1 VVSLSKREGIRM
13 SDRKADLTA
22 SKKWYLQEKAEDKV
36 RDLLEYFGESVATD
50 DIIDTPKRFVK
61 AYQELLRGNHEK
73 IPKLTT
79 FESDY
84 DQMVVVTH
92 IECVSLCVHHV
103 LPILLDAS
111 VGYVPDKR
119 IVGISKIP
127 RLVKWCCARLTTQEE
142 LTGWIAQLLEDKLKP
157 LGVMVV
163 LKGRHLCMEIR
174 GVKTRAPVV
183 TSAIRG
189 IFKQPEKYSFKGIAP
204 VQEFLRHC
212 QEAGKE

>member
-1 VVSLSKREGIRM
+1 MVEH
-13 SDRKADLTA
+13 TEA
-22 SKKWYLQEKAEDKV
+22 SKKRYLQGKAEEKI
-36 RDLLEYFGESVATD
+36 RDLLEYFGENVARD
-50 DIIDTPKRFVK
+50 DVMETPKRFVK
-61 AYQELLRGNHEK
+61 AYQELLRGNFEK
-73 IPKLTT
+73 MPAMTT

-84 DQMVVVTH
+84 DQMVVIAH
-92 IECVSLCVHHV
+92 IECISLCLHHT

-111 VGYVPDKR
+111 LGYVPDKR

-127 RLVKWCCARLTTQEE
+127 RLIKWCCARLTTQEE
-142 LTGWIAQLLEDKLKP
+142 LTGWIAELFETQLKP

-163 LKGRHLCMEIR
+163 LKGRHLCMETR

-189 IFKQPEKYSFKGIAP
+189 IFKEPEKYSFKGIAP

-212 QEAGKE
+212 QEAV